1 MKLQPAA
8 LCSFLTLAIPLAAQ
22 TVNVR
27 AAAEMRDGIAQYK
40 AEHYKQAARHF
51 RRAIQIDRQF
61 SPAELYLARALTEEI
76 EPRLNAAKIRTL
88 GDEAMLHLQD
98 LLKRQPQDVE
108 SLNAMAQLLERLN
121 KPEEAKNY
129 YRQAIASHPSDSEA
143 YTGIGRLEW
152 EMVQGKLQ
160 SLPSSPSE
168 PVCQRLRTENLPL
181 LESSMQNLDR
191 AYTLNDADETAA
203 TLLEMAYMS
212 RARLD
217 CGDLKMRAADT
228 AQAEIWSARSMAA
241 HQKNPEQPPPFRVV
255 EL

>member
-1 MKLQPAA
+1 MKLQSAA

-27 AAAEMRDGIAQYK
+27 AAAELRQGTALYK
-40 AEHYKQAARHF
+40 DEHFKEAARHF
-51 RRAIQIDRQF
+51 RKAIQIDPQF

-76 EPRLNAAKIRTL
+76 EPRLNAAQIRAL
-88 GDEAMLHLQD
+88 GDEAMLHLQS
-98 LLKRQPQDVE
+98 LLKRQPQDTA
-108 SLNAMAQLLERLN
+108 SLNAMAILLERLN
-121 KPEEAKNY
+121 KPDEAKRY
-129 YRQAIASHPSDSEA
+129 YQLAISRNPSDSEA
-143 YTGIGRLEW
+143 YTGIGRMEW
-152 EMVQGKLQ
+152 ETVRDKLQ
-160 SLPSSPSE
+160 SLDPSSSE
-168 PVCQRLRTENLPL
+168 AECQRLRTENLPL

-191 AYTLNDADETAA
+191 AFTLNDADETAA
-203 TLLEMAYMS
+203 TLLEMAYMT